1 MVARIVV
8 ASAGGPENRMHGRE
22 DLLLYR
28 PNSMSISSF
37 QVQASGPLR
46 GTIRVPGD
54 KSISHR
60 AAILGGLSRG
70 QTRVSGFLPSD
81 DCLCTLAA
89 MQAMGAGI
97 QIPAGEDPDR
107 PTTLVITGTGGR
119 LAPPSSDIDCGN
131 SGTAMRLLAGVLAAQ
146 SFSSRMIGDAS
157 LSSRPM
163 GRIIRPLGEMGAK
176 LVGQGEKQTAPLTI
190 TGGKLSPIRYVMP
203 VASAQVKSA
212 VLLAGLFTEGTTT
225 VVQPETTRDHTERL
239 FRHFGLRLDIDGNTL
254 RVTGPQIPE
263 ARDLHVPG
271 DISSAAFWC
280 VAAATIPGSDLTIQG
295 VGLNPTRTGILDVLA
310 RMGASIEREI
320 TGGED
325 GEPYGTLRIRGGN
338 LRGTT
343 IAGEEIPNVIDEI
356 PVLAVAA
363 ALAQGVT
370 EIRDAAELRVKESD
384 RIREVVLRLRA
395 MGAQVEEYPDGL
407 RVEGPMKLQ
416 AARIESHGDHR
427 IAMAFAIAGLSATG
441 VTDIVD
447 TGCIATSYPGF
458 ESTLRSFLV

>member
-1 MVARIVV
+1 MRD
-8 ASAGGPENRMHGRE
+8 PE
-22 DLLLYR
+22 DLLKFPLD
-28 PNSMSISSF
+28 SMSVSSF
-37 QVQASGPLR
+37 QVQATGPWR
-46 GTIRVPGD
+46 GTLRVPGD

-60 AAILGGLSRG
+60 AAILGGLARG
-70 QTRVSGFLPSD
+70 STKVTGFLPSD

-89 MQAMGAGI
+89 MRAMGAKVEF
-97 QIPAGEDPDR
+97 PAGEDPER
-107 PTTLVITGTGGR
+107 PTRLVITGTGGQ
-119 LAPPSSDIDCGN
+119 LAAPATDIDCGN

-146 SFSSRMIGDAS
+146 SFSSRMTGDAS

-163 GRIIRPLGEMGAK
+163 GRIIRPLGEMGAR
-176 LVGQGEKQTAPLTI
+176 LAGQGEKQTAPLAI
-190 TGGKLSPIRYVMP
+190 TGGKLSPIRYEMP

-212 VLLAGLFTEGTTT
+212 ILLAGLFTDGTTT

-239 FRHFGLRLDIDGNTL
+239 FRHFGLHLAIKGNCIE
-254 RVTGPQIPE
+254 VTGPQTPV

-280 VAAATIPGSDLTIQG
+280 VAAATIPGSDLTIGG
-295 VGLNPTRTGILDVLA
+295 VGLNPTRTGILDVLE
-310 RMGASIEREI
+310 RMGASVEREV

-325 GEPYGTLRIRGGN
+325 GEPYGNLRIRGGK

-343 IAGEEIPNVIDEI
+343 IAGKEIPNVIDEI

-363 ALAQGVT
+363 SLADGAT

-384 RIREVVLRLRA
+384 RISEVVRRLQS
-395 MGAQVEEYPDGL
+395 MGAKVEEYPDGL
-407 RVEGPMKLQ
+407 RVEGPNKLH

-447 TGCIATSYPGF
+447 TACIATSYPGF
-458 ESTLRSFLV
+458 ESTLRSLLA